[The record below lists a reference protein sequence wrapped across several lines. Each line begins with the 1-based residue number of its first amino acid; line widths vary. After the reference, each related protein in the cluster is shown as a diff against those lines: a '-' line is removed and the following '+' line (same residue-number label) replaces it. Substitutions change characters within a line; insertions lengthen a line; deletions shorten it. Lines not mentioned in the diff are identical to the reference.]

1 MPMIHIS
8 TDFGTADRV
17 NMRVQDLHCP
27 YILIRAEDFHT

>member
-1 MPMIHIS
+1 MPMIHMG

-17 NMRVQDLHCP
+17 NMKVQGLHGT